1 MAVDQMVTIG
11 LMDYRGGS
19 LRALLSLVL
28 LASCSGCSEGSKT
41 LVLRSA
47 DVTSRSREY
56 RLGNSS
62 VRVMEHRKD
71 GPEDLLFFNMHDDEN
86 TAVEAALNV
95 IARRGG
101 RLVELIHSG
110 RRLIYFGLDQTHFIF
125 DPNRMFTNAG
135 AGESLHNG
143 GSFSELALQEIRTLA
158 KRILEGLDLGDN
170 RLILTVHNNTEGA
183 YSTLSYLPEGEYSKD
198 AELAY
203 LAPDSDPDDFFF
215 VTTRNYF
222 EFFRQEGSSVVLQDN
237 QTATDDGSLSV
248 LAAAREVPYVNIEAQ
263 HGHLDQQIHMIEQV
277 YRAFSEIQGK

>member
-1 MAVDQMVTIG
+1 M
-11 LMDYRGGS
+11 
-19 LRALLSLVL
+19 
-28 LASCSGCSEGSKT
+28 
-41 LVLRSA
+41 
-47 DVTSRSREY
+47 
-56 RLGNSS
+56 
-62 VRVMEHRKD
+62 RVMEHRKD

-110 RRLIYFGLDQTHFIF
+110 RRLIHFGLDQTHFIF

-135 AGESLHNG
+135 TGKSLHNG

-158 KRILEGLDLGDN
+158 NRILEDLDLGDN

-183 YSTLSYLPEGEYSKD
+183 YSTLSYLPEGEYSKN

-222 EFFRQEGSSVVLQDN
+222 EFFRQEGSNVALQDN
-237 QTATDDGSLSV
+237 QNATDDGSLSV
-248 LAAAREVPYVNIEAQ
+248 LAAARGVPYVNIEAQ
-263 HGHLDQQIHMIEQV
+263 HGHLGQQIHMIEQV